1 MPAVRR
7 PRPDLDP
14 AIADCLSTVIEP
26 TIGLSVIDLGLIYKA
41 SCNDGGIDVELT
53 LTSPASSLG
62 EFIVDDVKAKL
73 ANRFHAATTIAVE
86 LVWQPPWDVDL
97 ISDRGCKQLG
107 RPISER

>member
-1 MPAVRR
+1 MSAVRR

-14 AIADCLSTVIEP
+14 DIADCLSAVIEP

-41 SCNDGGIDVELT
+41 SCNDSGIDVALT

-62 EFIVDDVKAKL
+62 ELIVDDVRAKL
-73 ANRFHAATTIAVE
+73 AHRFRDAPSIAVE

-97 ISDRGCKQLG
+97 ISDRGCEQLG
-107 RPISER
+107 RPVNDR